1 MTVTIKGT
9 ADGLVVTLGEGEW
22 DAEFA
27 ALTERIASSA
37 KFFSGAQATL
47 DVGARSLDAAEIA
60 RLRDLFGQQ
69 GGTLRGLVAADGTTR
84 AAARALGLTA
94 SAPRAR
100 VAAPPRGE
108 NESRSGL
115 VVRRTVR
122 SGQSVRHMGHVVII
136 GDVNPGGEVVAG
148 GDVVVWGRLRGLVHA
163 GATGDP
169 DAWVCALHLAPTQ
182 LRIADLFSRAPD
194 GAGEPKRH
202 ALPEVARIRDG
213 KIVVEA
219 WDEP

>member
-22 DAEFA
+22 DEVLAS
-27 ALTERIASSA
+27 LSERLAGSA
-37 KFFSGAQATL
+37 KFFTGAEATL
-47 DVGARSLDAAEIA
+47 HVGARNLDAAEIA
-60 RLRDLFGQQ
+60 QLRDLFAQH
-69 GGTLRGLVAADGTTR
+69 GGTLRSLVAEDGATR

-94 SAPRAR
+94 STPRQR
-100 VAAPPRGE
+100 VAAPPR
-108 NESRSGL
+108 NDNDARSGL

-163 GATGDP
+163 GATGNP
-169 DAWVCALHLAPTQ
+169 EAWVCALQLAPTQ

-194 GAGEPKRH
+194 AAGERKRH

-213 KIVVEA
+213 KIVVEV
-219 WDEP
+219 WDET